1 MNIMKNVM
9 KISWNQFETTC
20 ERIRA
25 MLDIDV
31 VKVAGIARGGMMVAG
46 VLSYR
51 LNCELSMIN
60 WQTRDSTQKPYN
72 AIPIHQLYTSTEGGL
87 LIVDDI
93 IDSGLT
99 LQTLQNTMNAQ
110 KAIFFEHQIPVR
122 YAACFVRRS
131 IVDSNMFPDL
141 IYGAI
146 VEDGPWV
153 NFPWDTPHSH

>member
-1 MNIMKNVM
+1 MKHVM
-9 KISWNQFETTC
+9 KVTWNEFEVAC
-20 ERIRA
+20 EIIKSK
-25 MLDIDV
+25 LDTDV

-60 WQTRDSTQKPYN
+60 WQTRDITQTPEN

-93 IDSGLT
+93 VDSGMT
-99 LQTLQNTMNAQ
+99 LQTLQNTMSAQ
-110 KAIFFEHQIPVR
+110 QAIFFDHQISVR

-131 IVDSNMFPDL
+131 VVDSNMFPNL
-141 IYGAI
+141 IYGTI

-153 NFPWDTPHSH
+153 NFPWDLPSLH